1 MKMTPR
7 FTAAHPPMN
16 VAYIINTYPMPSH
29 SFIRREI
36 HALERQGLKVQR
48 FAMRGATSQL
58 VDPADIAED
67 DRTEHVLELGG
78 LKLLLETVRQA
89 FASPGRT
96 LAAAKLAIK
105 MSRRSEA
112 GLLRHLAYFVEACHI
127 ARRCKSLDINHL
139 HAHFGTNSATVAMLT
154 HVLSGLPYSF
164 TVHGPEEFD
173 KPVAIGLAEKIKRAA
188 FTVAVSSYGR
198 SQLYRWTKHEDW
210 DRIHVVHCGVEP
222 QHFSQPEPFPDS
234 GVRLVSV
241 GRLVEQKGQLLLLEA
256 VAQLR
261 DELPNLHLT
270 IVGDGDLRQEV
281 DATIKANGLEGHVT
295 VTGWVDER
303 RVRAE
308 LAAAHALVLPSFAEG
323 LPVVAMEAM
332 AAGRPVIATYIAGLP
347 ELVEPGKTGWLV
359 PAGNVS
365 ALAAT
370 IRQLAKA
377 PVAQLATM
385 GLAGR
390 ARVLLAHNSDTE
402 AVRLA
407 TLVAA
412 VLTSLPIV

>member
-1 MKMTPR
+1 MEMTPR
-7 FTAAHPPMN
+7 FTAVHPPIK

-48 FAMRGATSQL
+48 FAMRGETSQL

-67 DRTEHVLELGG
+67 NRTEHVLELGSV
-78 LKLLLETVRQA
+78 KLFLETVRQA
-89 FASPGRT
+89 FVSPGRA
-96 LAAAKLAIK
+96 LAALKLAIK
-105 MSRRSEA
+105 MSRQSEA
-112 GLLRHLAYFVEACHI
+112 GLFRHLAYFVEACHI
-127 ARRCKSLDINHL
+127 ARRCRTLDINHL

-154 HVLSGLPYSF
+154 HILSGLPYSF

-173 KPVAIGLAEKIKRAA
+173 KPAAIGLAEKIKRAA

-198 SQLYRWTKHEDW
+198 SQLYRWTKYEDW
-210 DRIHVVHCGVEP
+210 NRIHVVHCGVEP
-222 QHFSQPEPFPDS
+222 QHFSKPEPLPDG

-270 IVGDGDLRQEV
+270 LVGDGDMRKEV
-281 DATIKANGLEGHVT
+281 EASIKAHGLESHVT
-295 VTGWVDER
+295 VTGWVDEH

-323 LPVVAMEAM
+323 LPVVVMEAM
-332 AAGRPVIATYIAGLP
+332 AAGRPVIATYIAGMP

-359 PAGNVS
+359 PAGSVS

-370 IRQLAKA
+370 IRKMAKA
-377 PVAQLATM
+377 PSDQLATM

-402 AVRLA
+402 AGRLA

-412 VLTSLPIV
+412 VLTSVPFV